1 MFKSKA
7 VIGTTD
13 LVCFHM
19 LLLDLLA
26 KVREMLEAL
35 PKREGNKHVLFQ
47 IEGNVKTTAKL
58 QPTRQSR
65 HSKTVP

>member
-47 IEGNVKTTAKL
+47 IEGNVKTTA
-58 QPTRQSR
+58 
-65 HSKTVP
+65 

>member
-7 VIGTTD
+7 VIDTTD

-35 PKREGNKHVLFQ
+35 PREGNKHVLFQ
-47 IEGNVKTTAKL
+47 IEGNVKTTA
-58 QPTRQSR
+58 
-65 HSKTVP
+65 